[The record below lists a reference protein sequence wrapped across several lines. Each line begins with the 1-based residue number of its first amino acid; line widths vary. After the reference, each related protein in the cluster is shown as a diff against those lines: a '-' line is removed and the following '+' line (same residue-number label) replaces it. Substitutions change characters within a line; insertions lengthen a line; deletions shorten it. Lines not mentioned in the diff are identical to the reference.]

1 VGNTQPSQPLRRR
14 STARSAAVLLAAL
27 LSLSSLFVAPG
38 TTTARTV
45 SPTAPS
51 ATAVQPSAPAH
62 HLSAEVVGYLP
73 YWEMNAATFADIDLT
88 KVSSIVLFSI
98 GWDASGHLVSDAPGY
113 RAIARSET
121 TAFVAK
127 AKAAGVRVLLS
138 FTSFGATKNATFFSS
153 PTARANFVSE
163 AAAFVTARGLD
174 GADVDVELISGTYF
188 DAYAST
194 AGALRAALRKSNP
207 AAQVTVATNGNVSGA
222 RMAAKAIAAG
232 ADRAFLMGY
241 AYRTAGSAP
250 GVIDPLTRPAPSLSL
265 NASLDLYV
273 KYLVPL
279 DRVILGLPLYGRGW
293 PTQTASV
300 GSPVRTGIANSG
312 AAFFLEDLATM
323 RATGTLLAEDYVPVE
338 EGTRLVRS
346 VSGVIWQSFYD
357 SRSNLETKMRV
368 VLQRRLAGAGL
379 WALGYSTGR
388 PEYWTAIGNVFGAPT
403 ITGLA
408 IRPSPTNTRSV
419 SVRVAWR
426 DNAAPATDMRIAN
439 GTGAFSAWR
448 PIATAT
454 PWTLPTGPSV
464 IRRTVR
470 VQLRNGSGAT
480 SPIASTSVLFDHAR
494 PTMTRL
500 TVTWSATARA
510 WMVRYAGTDVGSGV
524 AGYKIVLKRNGVWT
538 TLAMTRTTTT
548 YRLRLGHSARFVIG
562 VMARD
567 RAGNLSP
574 AAYSFH

>member
-1 VGNTQPSQPLRRR
+1 VGSTQPSQPLRRR

-27 LSLSSLFVAPG
+27 LSLSSLIVAPG
-38 TTTARTV
+38 TAAARSV
-45 SPTAPS
+45 APNAS
-51 ATAVQPSAPAH
+51 SVGEVQPSAPAH

-73 YWEMNAATFADIDLT
+73 YWEMKAATFSDIDLT

-98 GWDASGHLVSDAPGY
+98 GWDGAGHLVIDAPGY
-113 RAIARSET
+113 RAITRSDT
-121 TAFVAK
+121 TAFVSA

-138 FTSFGATKNATFFSS
+138 FTSFGATKNAAFFAS
-153 PTARANFVSE
+153 PTARANFVTE
-163 AAAFVTARGLD
+163 AAAFVAARGLD
-174 GADVDVELISGTYF
+174 GADLDVELISGTYF

-194 AGALRAALRKSNP
+194 AGALRTALRKTDP
-207 AAQVTVATNGNVSGA
+207 DALVTVATNGNVSGA

-250 GVIDPLTRPAPSLSL
+250 GVIDPLSRTGTSLSL
-265 NASLDLYV
+265 NRSLDLYV
-273 KYLVPL
+273 QYGAPL
-279 DRVILGLPLYGRGW
+279 NRVILGLPLYGRSW

-300 GSPVRTGIANSG
+300 GSPIRTGIPNTG

-323 RATGTLLAEDYVPVE
+323 RATAAMIAEDYVPLE

-357 SRSNLETKMRV
+357 SKGNLETKMRV
-368 VLQRRLAGAGL
+368 VLQRGLAGAGL

-408 IRPSPTNTRSV
+408 IRPSPTNTRTV

-426 DNAAPATDMRIAN
+426 DNAAPATGMRIAN
-439 GTGAFSAWR
+439 GSGSFSPWR

-464 IRRTVR
+464 VRRTVR
-470 VQLRNGSGAT
+470 VQLRNGAGAT
-480 SPIASTSVLFDHAR
+480 SPIASTSVLYDHAR
-494 PTMTRL
+494 PTMTKL

-510 WMVRYAGTDVGSGV
+510 WMVRYAGKDVGSGV

-567 RAGNLSP
+567 RAGNLSA

>member
-1 VGNTQPSQPLRRR
+1 MGSTQPSQPLRRR
-14 STARSAAVLLAAL
+14 STARRAAVLLAAI
-27 LSLSSLFVAPG
+27 LSLSSLIVAPG
-38 TTTARTV
+38 AAARTL

-51 ATAVQPSAPAH
+51 AAAVQPSAPAH

-73 YWEMNAATFADIDLT
+73 YWEMKAATFADIDLT

-98 GWDASGHLVSDAPGY
+98 GWDGAGHLVTDAPGY
-113 RAIARSET
+113 RAITRSDT
-121 TAFVAK
+121 TAFVAA

-138 FTSFGATKNATFFSS
+138 FTSFGATKNAAFFAS
-153 PTARANFVSE
+153 PTARANLVRE

-174 GADVDVELISGTYF
+174 GADLDVELISGTYF
-188 DAYAST
+188 DAYAAT
-194 AGALRAALRKSNP
+194 AGALRTALRKTNP
-207 AAQVTVATNGNVSGA
+207 NALVTVATNGNVSGA

-250 GVIDPLTRPAPSLSL
+250 GMIDPLTRPSPSLSL
-265 NASLDLYV
+265 NKSLDLYV
-273 KYLVPL
+273 QNGAPL
-279 DRVILGLPLYGRGW
+279 NRVILGLPLYGRGW

-300 GSPVRTGIANSG
+300 GSPVRTGIPNSG

-323 RATGTLLAEDYVPVE
+323 RATGTLIAEDRVAGE

-357 SRSNLETKMRV
+357 SRVNLETKMRV
-368 VLQRRLAGAGL
+368 VLQRGLAGAGL

-408 IRPSPTNTRSV
+408 IRPSPTNTRTV
-419 SVRVAWR
+419 SVRLAWR

-454 PWTLPTGPSV
+454 PWTLPTGPTV
-464 IRRTVR
+464 VRRTVR
-470 VQLRNGSGAT
+470 VQLRNGAGAT
-480 SPIASTSVLFDHAR
+480 SPIAATSVLYDHAR
-494 PTMTRL
+494 PTMTKL

-510 WMVRYAGTDVGSGV
+510 WMVRYAGKDVGSGV

-567 RAGNLSP
+567 RAGNLSA